1 MKAPA
6 RKWNV
11 LEATGTLLNELG
23 IMENVENYQLN
34 ILQLQSFPML

>member
-11 LEATGTLLNELG
+11 LEATRTLLNELG

-34 ILQLQSFPML
+34 IFQLETFPML